1 VFDYIDHLIDT
12 RIESLYAEID
22 IKVLELMDT
31 IENLT
36 NQNTEDE
43 TSSPKA
49 KRRKIGKT
57 EKVFKIKN
65 TEIDLNKIG
74 FVLPQF
80 INEKLNEDDWER
92 LLYYLCNSLKV

>member
-1 VFDYIDHLIDT
+1 VFDYIDNLIDT
-12 RIESLYAEID
+12 RIESLYVEID

-36 NQNTEDE
+36 SQNTKDE
-43 TSSPKA
+43 KSSPKA
-49 KRRKIGKT
+49 KRGKT

-80 INEKLNEDDWER
+80 INEKINEDDWEK
-92 LLYYLCNSLKV
+92 LLQYLCNSLKV

>member
-1 VFDYIDHLIDT
+1 VFDYIDNLIDT
-12 RIESLYAEID
+12 RIESLYVEID

-36 NQNTEDE
+36 SQYTKDE

-49 KRRKIGKT
+49 KRGKKGKT
-57 EKVFKIKN
+57 EKDFKIKN

-80 INEKLNEDDWER
+80 INEKINEDDWEK
-92 LLYYLCNSLKV
+92 LLQYLSNSLKV